1 MRLEL
6 KKSERVASRKFC
18 HKNKWLAHEIKYFR
32 NGRFVQNDLYYLTPQ
47 SERDPRE
54 RGKER
59 ARESRE
65 KGDVQNKIPHHAPVL
80 FLAWC
85 KLAWRAA
92 IFHPLL
98 IFYDRAR
105 GIKFGAG
112 KSQNDGTGRQ

>member
-1 MRLEL
+1 M
-6 KKSERVASRKFC
+6 
-18 HKNKWLAHEIKYFR
+18 
-32 NGRFVQNDLYYLTPQ
+32 QNDLYYLTPQ
-47 SERDPRE
+47 SARDPH
-54 RGKER
+54 ER
-59 ARESRE
+59 ARE

-112 KSQNDGTGRQ
+112 KSQNDGTAGRQ